1 MERIPKSEH
10 ENIKYLETE
19 LRELREELK
28 ESREVIKR
36 ERERIQQLN
45 SEHYIK
51 SGNCDQHAEL
61 MRLKRWIE
69 QLQRDFSAL
78 LGSRRWRVGNVMVS
92 AAKRGRRRNQKPASL
107 VHAEEIFTKFN
118 TWKQTA
124 PAQIKP
130 APGRVRKIPVSQLM
144 EQLENDVSAL
154 SKSTRYRAGNFITRI
169 PGLLLFRKKP
179 RLAMDH
185 MMELFRDY
193 HAAGDKGRVVSPE
206 QMVEL
211 VENLRE
217 VFKNFLDSFRW
228 KLGCKLAS
236 GLEAVL
242 IRGKKPLATEHI
254 LGLFADFEKGRY
266 IIPGL
271 KARRITIEDDS
282 SADDYS

>member
-1 MERIPKSEH
+1 MERIPKPEH
-10 ENIKYLETE
+10 ENIKYLEAE

-28 ESREVIKR
+28 ESREVINR

-45 SEHYIK
+45 SEHYIR
-51 SGNCDQHAEL
+51 SGDCDQYAEL
-61 MRLKRWIE
+61 LRLKRWIE
-69 QLQRDFSAL
+69 KLQHDFSAL
-78 LGSRRWRVGNVMVS
+78 LDSRRWRVGNAMVS
-92 AAKRGRRRNQKPASL
+92 AAKWGRRRNQQPAFL
-107 VHAEEIFTKFN
+107 VHAEEVFTKFN

-124 PAQIKP
+124 PAQVTQV
-130 APGRVRKIPVSQLM
+130 PGRVRKIPASQLI

-154 SKSTRYRAGNFITRI
+154 SKSTRYRAGAFMARI
-169 PGLLLFRKKP
+169 PGLLLFQKKP
-179 RLAMDH
+179 QLAMDH
-185 MMELFRDY
+185 MMALFRDY

-217 VFKNFLDSFRW
+217 VFKSFLDSSPW

-242 IRGKKPLATEHI
+242 MRGRKPLATEHI

-271 KARRITIEDDS
+271 QARRITIEDDS